1 MNSQSETKMQRPMC
15 ANAVFAAHETNELR
29 LAVGCASRNTC
40 PLRVDA
46 GVNLGRRKAVLFPT
60 FVNLV
65 RTRIVYAPYLI
76 IRRIPMGSAFK
87 DPVLS
92 L

>member
-1 MNSQSETKMQRPMC
+1 MLKEI
-15 ANAVFAAHETNELR
+15 
-29 LAVGCASRNTC
+29 TC

-46 GVNLGRRKAVLFPT
+46 GVNLRRRKAVLTPT
-60 FVNLV
+60 FVSLV
-65 RTRIVYAPYLI
+65 RTRIACAPYLT

-92 L
+92 LSGRLEAVLASPGPPSSQDDAIARQERYLKH